1 MSLVVLVKT
10 MSVLINFLTENTNL
24 VSVLMIICPNLAS
37 DRSNRTDEF
46 RELSSVIKNGNSISM
61 ICIVLF
67 KSLSICKGCDRWLK
81 QFDSIIQ
88 FFLISNQA
96 VLSREAGYRQ
106 KSQAI
111 FFPKRKRHG
120 YNYECRYNKQP
131 DCLLPLFLIWIN
143 FFNHPWPC

>member
-67 KSLSICKGCDRWLK
+67 KSLSICKGCDR
-81 QFDSIIQ
+81 
-88 FFLISNQA
+88 
-96 VLSREAGYRQ
+96 
-106 KSQAI
+106 
-111 FFPKRKRHG
+111 
-120 YNYECRYNKQP
+120 
-131 DCLLPLFLIWIN
+131 
-143 FFNHPWPC
+143 